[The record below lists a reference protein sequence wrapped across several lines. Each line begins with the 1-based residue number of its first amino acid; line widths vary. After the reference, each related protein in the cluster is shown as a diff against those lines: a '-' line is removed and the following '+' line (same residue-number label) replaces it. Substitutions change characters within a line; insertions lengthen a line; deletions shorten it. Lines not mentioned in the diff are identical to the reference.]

1 MTDTT
6 PAARDAQIEALRRL
20 GAARRLEIAAEMS
33 DDVRAIALAGKAG
46 ESERRVADVEG
57 ILRVHTAALDVADL
71 GLEAEWARVRARMA

>member
-33 DDVRAIALAGKAG
+33 DDVRAIALAGIEARHPDYDDATARWALFRLLLGDALFAKVWPAAP
-46 ESERRVADVEG
+46 RVDP
-57 ILRVHTAALDVADL
+57 
-71 GLEAEWARVRARMA
+71 